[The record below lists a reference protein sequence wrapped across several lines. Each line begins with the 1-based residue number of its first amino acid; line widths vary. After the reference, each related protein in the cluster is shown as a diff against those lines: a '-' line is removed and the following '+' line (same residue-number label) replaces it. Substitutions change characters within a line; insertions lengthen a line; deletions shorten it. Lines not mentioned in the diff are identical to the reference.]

1 MRHCVTF
8 KPSSCVK
15 VLETMTLT
23 LPTTGCAKKLIFWG
37 FRRADDFNVG
47 LKEYPMDIVE
57 KMKLS
62 YALIRYCT
70 RRQGMCSH
78 PVAIPLLDFSL
89 RVDLPLRVMPLNLK
103 LILTTK
109 NY

>member
-37 FRRADDFNVG
+37 FRGADDFNVG
-47 LKEYPMDIVE
+47 LKEYPMDILE
-57 KMKLS
+57 KMK
-62 YALIRYCT
+62 AFIRP
-70 RRQGMCSH
+70 H
-78 PVAIPLLDFSL
+78 PLLHPEAGDVFTP
-89 RVDLPLRVMPLNLK
+89 RGDTAIRFFFEGGFTVEGNARFK
-103 LILTTK
+103 R
-109 NY
+109 